1 MKISVVVPLYN
12 AEDTIKKTIQSVIA
26 QSLSDSLEVIIVND
40 GSTDSSEKVI
50 RNIIK
55 SNSTNRTIKLINKEN
70 GGVSS
75 ARNRGI
81 IESSGDWIAL
91 LDSDDIWSI
100 DKLEKQI
107 QEIKKSNNKISFIGT
122 STNNGNYP
130 FFRKT
135 NHHLFS
141 LNAKEILLKWY
152 PSPSTVLVKKELL
165 LKSGLF
171 DESTSHAEEGDLWLR
186 LAQYSSIYILNE
198 NLVYTGGGK
207 RSFGHSGLSSNL
219 KKMYQGEI
227 LALKGAKHRDQINI
241 LEYSGFYTWL
251 TVKYVRRKIIVKYT
265 K

>member
-1 MKISVVVPLYN
+1 MKISVVIPLYN
-12 AEDTIKKTIQSVIA
+12 AEETIKETIQSVIN

-40 GSTDSSEKVI
+40 GSTDNSEQVI
-50 RNIIK
+50 KDIINN
-55 SNSTNRTIKLINKEN
+55 NSTNRAIKLINKEN

-81 IESSGDWIAL
+81 IESSGNWIAL
-91 LDSDDIWSI
+91 LDSDDVWSI
-100 DKLEKQI
+100 NKIEKQV
-107 QEIKKSNNKISFIGT
+107 QEIKKNNKISFIGT
-122 STNNGNYP
+122 STNNGSYP
-130 FFRKT
+130 FFKKAT
-135 NHHLFS
+135 QHLFT

-165 LKSGLF
+165 QKSGLF

-186 LAQYSSIYILNE
+186 ITQYSDIHILNE

-219 KKMYQGEI
+219 NKMYQGEI
-227 LALKGAKHRDQINI
+227 LALKGANQREQINF
-241 LEYSGFYTWL
+241 LEYTGFYTWL
-251 TVKYVRRKIIVKYT
+251 TAKYIRRKMIVKYT